1 MENDNVYIRFDWA
14 MKHMPREKSNFEIL
28 EGLISVLLG
37 ENIKIEE
44 ILESESNQENESDKF
59 NRVDIKAK
67 NSKGHIIIVEVQ
79 LTRQLHYLKR
89 ILYGTCKT
97 ITEHMKLGDK
107 YDKVKKVYS
116 ISLLY
121 CEFGEGDDYIYH
133 GTTNFKGLH
142 TGTDLIV
149 RTKEDGVI
157 VPHLPKEVFPEYYL
171 LRVNVYDKIPDT
183 PLEEWMTYLKT
194 GIVKEDTR
202 TPGLQQVREKL
213 RILSMTRAEREAYD
227 RHLDNIMV
235 QNDVLD
241 TARTEGWDEGHAE
254 GRAVGRAE
262 GLAEGLAEGRAE
274 GRAEGLMEGKAL
286 IAKKMKEKGIALEEI
301 SQITEI
307 PVSEIKLL

>member
-14 MKHMPREKSNFEIL
+14 MKHMLREKSNFEIL
-28 EGLISVLLG
+28 EGLISVLIG
-37 ENIKIEE
+37 ETIKIEE
-44 ILESESNQENESDKF
+44 IIESESNQENESDKF

-67 NSKGHIIIVEVQ
+67 NSKGQIIIVEVQ

-133 GTTNFKGLH
+133 GTTNFKGIH
-142 TGTDLIV
+142 TGTDLII

-171 LRVNVYDKIPDT
+171 LRVNVFDKIPDT
-183 PLEEWMTYLKT
+183 PLEEWMNYLKT
-194 GIVKEDTR
+194 GNVKEDTR
-202 TPGLQQVREKL
+202 TPGLRQVREKL
-213 RILSMTRAEREAYD
+213 RILSMTKAEREAYN

-241 TARTEGWDEGHAE
+241 TARAEGWDEGHAE
-254 GRAVGRAE
+254 GRAK
-262 GLAEGLAEGRAE
+262 GRAE
-274 GRAEGLMEGKAL
+274 GRTEGLLEGKVL
-286 IAKKMKEKGIALEEI
+286 VAKKMKEAGMELEQIA
-301 SQITEI
+301 QITEI
-307 PVSEIKLL
+307 PLSQIKIL

>member
-14 MKHMPREKSNFEIL
+14 IKHMLREKSNFEIL
-28 EGLISVLLG
+28 EGLISVLIG
-37 ENIKIEE
+37 ETIKIEE
-44 ILESESNQENESDKF
+44 IIESESNQENESDKF

-67 NSKGHIIIVEVQ
+67 NSKGQIIIVEVQ

-133 GTTNFKGLH
+133 GTTNFKGIH
-142 TGTDLIV
+142 TGTDLII

-171 LRVNVYDKIPDT
+171 LRVNVFDKIPDT
-183 PLEEWMTYLKT
+183 PLEEWMNYLKT
-194 GIVKEDTR
+194 GNVKEDTR
-202 TPGLQQVREKL
+202 TPGLRQVREKL
-213 RILSMTRAEREAYD
+213 RILSMTKAEREAYN

-241 TARTEGWDEGHAE
+241 TARAEGWDEGHAE
-254 GRAVGRAE
+254 GRAK
-262 GLAEGLAEGRAE
+262 GRAE
-274 GRAEGLMEGKAL
+274 GRTEGLLEGKVL
-286 IAKKMKEKGIALEEI
+286 VAKKMKEAGMELEQIA
-301 SQITEI
+301 QITEI
-307 PVSEIKLL
+307 PLSQIKIL